1 MIIEKYQNLE
11 PDIKKMVIV
20 SLAFHAAVF
29 LVFTVKTAFFPS
41 DIPKYEPAIRVDLV
55 GLPDKRNPDKPVVAP
70 APTPQPETKPEPVKE
85 PPKPEPKSPV
95 KEPEKKAPPVK
106 TSTTSQSA
114 ALSKLKS
121 LSAIEKLKAMK
132 DEKPATEAKPQAE
145 TIKGNVLAAGSAL
158 KGLNKL
164 EFDQYIGSLDAQV
177 KSHWALP
184 EWMLTQGLKAEVT
197 IKIDKNGQ
205 IIERNL
211 TKKSGNSEFD
221 ERVMA
226 AIEKS
231 NPFPPPP
238 EKFIDLVGIQ
248 GITFAFPE

>member
-1 MIIEKYQNLE
+1 MIEKYQNLE
-11 PDIKKMVIV
+11 PDIKKMVIA

-70 APTPQPETKPEPVKE
+70 APTPAPEPVKE
-85 PPKPEPKSPV
+85 QPKPETKPTPPKATATPT
-95 KEPEKKAPPVK
+95 K

-132 DEKPATEAKPQAE
+132 DEKPVEESKPQAE
-145 TIKGNVLAAGSAL
+145 TIKGNVLAVGSAL
-158 KGLNKL
+158 KGLNKMA
-164 EFDQYIGSLDAQV
+164 FDQYIGSLDAQV

>member
-1 MIIEKYQNLE
+1 MIADKYQNLE
-11 PDIKKMVIV
+11 PDLKKMIIV
-20 SLAFHAAVF
+20 SLAFHAAIF
-29 LVFTVKTAFFPS
+29 LVFTVKTVFFPS

-70 APTPQPETKPEPVKE
+70 APTPAPESVKEESKPEVKPT
-85 PPKPEPKSPV
+85 PP
-95 KEPEKKAPPVK
+95 KEPEKKAATVPKK

-132 DEKPATEAKPQAE
+132 DEKPTVETTKPQAE
-145 TIKGNVLAAGSAL
+145 TIKGNVLSVGSAL

-177 KSHWALP
+177 KNNWTLP

-197 IKIDKNGQ
+197 IKIDKTGQ
-205 IIERNL
+205 IIERKL

-238 EKFIDLVGIQ
+238 EKFTDLVGIQ